1 MAIFVRRV
9 VKGMLFVGLFILSM
23 KFVHTYPVPMT
34 NDQVEWWFVF
44 SEKFG
49 IGDVEGFWLSVTAL
63 ADLIVT
69 IFLYL
74 GVLKLWKNLQMRH
87 RTVHPD

>member
-1 MAIFVRRV
+1 MAILARRTI
-9 VKGMLFVGLFILSM
+9 KGLLFVGIFILSM
-23 KFVHTYPVPMT
+23 KFIHTYPVPMT

-49 IGDVEGFWLSVTAL
+49 VDDVEGFWLSVTTL

-69 IFLYL
+69 IFIYV
-74 GVLKLWKNLQMRH
+74 GALKLWKNLLARH
-87 RTVHPD
+87 RTAHPD